1 MSILAYITP
10 KIIEWGRERAGLSV
24 EELADRLDVQPRN
37 VREWEDGRA
46 RPNLNKAEDIAG
58 RLRIPFGYLFL
69 SRPPEDEVPLPDLR
83 TVSGHRPENPSLDFI
98 EVIQSTLLKQEW
110 YSEYLQQSEG
120 PRLPFVGSAR
130 LGSDVKITAGQIRE
144 RLGIDKQMLEQCTS
158 WQKFKVEFVR
168 RAESI
173 GVLVMQSGVSG
184 NNQRR
189 LSVEEFRGFAIVDK
203 FAPVVF
209 INARD
214 AKSAKI
220 FTLAHE
226 LVHVWLGEAG
236 VSNPDPQKRS
246 SDEANEIERFC
257 NRVAAE
263 LLVPSEAVLEVWKE
277 RKSVDQKIRRLVR
290 EYRVSKYVVARQA
303 FEMDRLTRSEYL
315 EYLDQHKSLWLPEQR
330 DDESD
335 GNFYNTFAAR
345 NSITLIAGVVQA
357 LGQNRISYRD
367 ASTLLAVRVG
377 TLKKVADRLG

>member
-1 MSILAYITP
+1 MSIPAYITP

-24 EELADRLDVQPRN
+24 EQLAEHLKVKPHN
-37 VREWEDGRA
+37 VREWEEGRA
-46 RPNLNKAEDIAG
+46 RPNLAKADDIAG

-69 SRPPEDEVPLPDLR
+69 SEPPKDEIPLPDLR

-110 YSEYLQQSEG
+110 YSEYLRQTQG
-120 PRLPFVGSAR
+120 APLPFVGSAS
-130 LGSDVKITAGQIRE
+130 LGSDVKQTATEMRKWM
-144 RLGIDKQMLEQCTS
+144 GIDSQMRAQCAS
-158 WQKFKVEFVR
+158 WQKFKVEFVQ

-173 GVLVMQSGVSG
+173 GVLVMQSGVAG
-184 NNQRR
+184 NNQRP
-189 LSVEEFRGFAIVDK
+189 LSVDEFRGFAIVDK
-203 FAPVVF
+203 YAPVIF
-209 INARD
+209 INSRD
-214 AKSAKI
+214 AKPAKI

-236 VSNPDPQKRS
+236 VSNPNPQKRS
-246 SDEANEIERFC
+246 SDELNEIEQFC

-263 LLVPSEAVLEVWKE
+263 MLVPSEAVLAVWKE
-277 RKSVDQKIRRLVR
+277 HKTVDQKIRRLVR

-315 EYLDQHKSLWLPEQR
+315 DYLDRNKRLWMPEER

-345 NSITLIAGVVQA
+345 NSRTLIASVVQA
-357 LGQNRISYRD
+357 LGSNRISYKN
-367 ASTLLAVRVG
+367 ASTLLAVKVG